1 MNIRKDKDPNQTQID
16 AYFYDL
22 ERQELLRADRW
33 LLHHEMSVKNKT
45 QQQIRWHT
53 KGLVSLEH
61 TKEKQAK
68 VMNRMIEDK
77 IKALK
82 DSHEAKTYQKLL
94 N

>member
-1 MNIRKDKDPNQTQID
+1 MNIPRDKDPNQTHVD

-33 LLHHEMSVKNKT
+33 LLHHEMSSKSKT

-53 KGLVSLEH
+53 KGLVSLEY

-68 VMNRMIEDK
+68 AMNRMIEDK

-82 DSHEAKTYQKLL
+82 DTHEAKTYQKLL